1 MGSSND
7 HHLLQSHQLS
17 DSNRNG
23 IAVVMVPFP
32 AQGHLNQ
39 LLQLSCLIS
48 SSYGLPVH
56 YVGSAIHNR
65 QARLRANGLSPSQ
78 IAKIHFHDLPTPEFD
93 SPPPDPNASVKFPV
107 QLQPS
112 WFASVH
118 LRHPVAALLQQMSS
132 KARRVVIVHDPSMSM
147 VVQDAVSI
155 ANAECYAFNCISVFT
170 LLIMVVE
177 GLGKPFPFQES
188 AKGLPSIEG
197 VTTDEGWRF
206 AAAQYEY
213 MRIREG
219 DLHNTSRVIE
229 GPFLDLLSSQEPSLN
244 KRQWAIGPILPL
256 KLGNHDGLSRK
267 HECLEWLNKQA
278 PKSVLYMSF
287 GTTVSLSDKQVREL
301 AEGLEQSRHKFLWVL
316 RDADKGDIFDGDD
329 RRVELPEGLE
339 ERVEGI
345 GLVIRDWAP
354 QREIL
359 AHSSIGAFMSHCGWN
374 SCIESISMG
383 VPIACWPMHSDQP
396 RNSFLVTEMLKTGLL
411 IREWE
416 KRNELVSSSTIKD
429 IVRRLMASEE
439 GNKIRK
445 RAGEVGNAVRHS
457 AEEGGVS
464 RMELQSFI
472 SHVMR

>member
-1 MGSSND
+1 MNSSND
-7 HHLLQSHQLS
+7 HHLQSHQ
-17 DSNRNG
+17 NG

-147 VVQDAVSI
+147 VVQDAASI
-155 ANAECYAFNCISVFT
+155 SNAECYAFNCISVFT
-170 LLIMVVE
+170 LLTMVCE

-188 AKGLPSIEG
+188 AEGLPSMEG
-197 VTTDEGWRF
+197 VTTDE
-206 AAAQYEY
+206 EY

-219 DLHNTSRVIE
+219 DLHNTSRAIE

-256 KLGNHDGLSRK
+256 KLGHHGLTRK

-278 PKSVLYMSF
+278 PKSVLYVSF

-301 AEGLEQSRHKFLWVL
+301 AEGLEQSRQKFLWVL
-316 RDADKGDIFDGDD
+316 RDADKGDIFDGED
-329 RRVELPEGLE
+329 RIVELPEGLE
-339 ERVEGI
+339 GRVEGI

-354 QREIL
+354 QPEIL

-411 IREWE
+411 IRKWE
-416 KRNELVSSSTIKD
+416 KRNKLVSSSTIKD

-439 GNKIRK
+439 GDKIRQ

-457 AEEGGVS
+457 TEEGGVS
-464 RMELQSFI
+464 RMELESFI
-472 SHVMR
+472 SHIMR

>member
-1 MGSSND
+1 MNSSND
-7 HHLLQSHQLS
+7 HHLQSHQ
-17 DSNRNG
+17 NG

-65 QARLRANGLSPSQ
+65 QARLRANALSPSQ

-147 VVQDAVSI
+147 VVQDAASI
-155 ANAECYAFNCISVFT
+155 SNAECYAFNCISVFT
-170 LLIMVVE
+170 LLTMVCE

-188 AKGLPSIEG
+188 AEGLPSLEG
-197 VTTDEGWRF
+197 VTTN
-206 AAAQYEY
+206 EY

-256 KLGNHDGLSRK
+256 KLGHHGLTRK

-278 PKSVLYMSF
+278 PKSVLYVSF

-301 AEGLEQSRHKFLWVL
+301 AEGLEQSRQKFLWVL
-316 RDADKGDIFDGDD
+316 RDADKGDIFDGED

-354 QREIL
+354 QPEIL
-359 AHSSIGAFMSHCGWN
+359 AHSSVGAFMSHCGWN

-396 RNSFLVTEMLKTGLL
+396 RNSFLVTQMLKTGLL
-411 IREWE
+411 IRKWE
-416 KRNELVSSSTIKD
+416 NRNELVSSSTIKD

-439 GNKIRK
+439 GDKIRK
-445 RAGEVGNAVRHS
+445 RAGEVGNDVRYS
-457 AEEGGVS
+457 TEERGVS
-464 RMELQSFI
+464 RMELESFI
-472 SHVMR
+472 SHIMR

>member
-1 MGSSND
+1 
-7 HHLLQSHQLS
+7 
-17 DSNRNG
+17 
-23 IAVVMVPFP
+23 MVPFP

-56 YVGSAIHNR
+56 YIGSAIHNR
-65 QARLRANGLSPSQ
+65 QARLRANALSPSQ

-147 VVQDAVSI
+147 VVQDAASI

-170 LLIMVVE
+170 LLTMVCE

-188 AKGLPSIEG
+188 AEGLPSMEG

-206 AAAQYEY
+206 AAAQNEY

-244 KRQWAIGPILPL
+244 KQQWAIGPILPL
-256 KLGNHDGLSRK
+256 KLGHHGLTRK

-278 PKSVLYMSF
+278 PKSVLYVSF

-301 AEGLEQSRHKFLWVL
+301 AEGLEQSRQKFLWVL
-316 RDADKGDIFDGDD
+316 RDADKGDIFDGED
-329 RRVELPEGLE
+329 RIVELPEGLE
-339 ERVEGI
+339 GRVEGI

-354 QREIL
+354 QPEIL
-359 AHSSIGAFMSHCGWN
+359 AHSSVGAFMSHCGWN

-396 RNSFLVTEMLKTGLL
+396 RNSFLVTEMLKIGLL
-411 IREWE
+411 IRKWE
-416 KRNELVSSSTIKD
+416 NRNELVSSSTIKD
-429 IVRRLMASEE
+429 IVIRLMASEE
-439 GNKIRK
+439 GDKIRK
-445 RAGEVGNAVRHS
+445 RAGEVGNDVRYS
-457 AEEGGVS
+457 TEDRGVS
-464 RMELQSFI
+464 RMELESFI
-472 SHVMR
+472 SHIMR

>member
-1 MGSSND
+1 
-7 HHLLQSHQLS
+7 
-17 DSNRNG
+17 
-23 IAVVMVPFP
+23 MVPFP

-65 QARLRANGLSPSQ
+65 QARLRANALNPSQ

-132 KARRVVIVHDPSMSM
+132 KARRVLIVHDPSMSI
-147 VVQDAVSI
+147 VVQDAASI
-155 ANAECYAFNCISVFT
+155 ANAECYALNCISVFT
-170 LLIMVVE
+170 LLTMVCE

-188 AKGLPSIEG
+188 AEGLPSIKG

-206 AAAQYEY
+206 ATAQKEF

-219 DLHNTSRVIE
+219 DLHNTSRVVIE

-244 KRQWAIGPILPL
+244 KQQWAIGPILPL
-256 KLGNHDGLSRK
+256 KLGHHGLTRK

-278 PKSVLYMSF
+278 LKSVLYVSF
-287 GTTVSLSDKQVREL
+287 GTTVSLSDKQVREVV
-301 AEGLEQSRHKFLWVL
+301 EGLEQSRQKFLWVL
-316 RDADKGDIFDGDD
+316 RDADKGDIFDGED

-339 ERVEGI
+339 ERVKRI
-345 GLVIRDWAP
+345 GLVIREWAP
-354 QREIL
+354 QPEIL

-411 IREWE
+411 IRKWE
-416 KRNELVSSSTIKD
+416 NRNELVSSSTIKD
-429 IVRRLMASEE
+429 IARRLMASEE
-439 GNKIRK
+439 EDKIRK

-457 AEEGGVS
+457 TEEGGVS
-464 RMELQSFI
+464 KMELESFI
-472 SHVMR
+472 SHIVR